1 MEVTVLGMGN
11 MGSAFA
17 SRALGTGHRV
27 TVWNRSPGRVAAPVA
42 AGAVEA
48 PTVSEAVGG
57 AEVVLVVVADDD
69 ALRQVCLGDDGAL
82 AAMGPDAVLANLST
96 VAPGT
101 IRQLAEAGPEGRV
114 LDAPVLGSPA
124 MVADGGARF
133 FLGGPVA
140 TIEALGPLWDD
151 LGSGATRCGPV
162 GAGATMKVV
171 SNLLLIAGV
180 AALAEGIATARSH
193 GIPDGVVRQVLA
205 TSPVV
210 SLAGAVRLDSL
221 MDAAHPGWFS
231 PALARKDVRLAVALA
246 GETGIDVRIGPATE
260 ALLTTVAD
268 TGREWPDFTAVIE
281 ALAP

>member
-1 MEVTVLGMGN
+1 MEVTVLGMGS
-11 MGSAFA
+11 MGTAFA

-27 TVWNRSPGRVAAPVA
+27 TVWNRSPGRVGALVA

-48 PTVSEAVGG
+48 ADVTTAVHG

-82 AAMGPDAVLANLST
+82 AAMGPYAVLANLST
-96 VAPGT
+96 VAPET
-101 IRQLAEAGPEGRV
+101 IRQLAEVGPEGRV

-133 FLGGPVA
+133 FLGGPAA
-140 TIEALGPLWDD
+140 TTEALGPLWDD

-171 SNLLLIAGV
+171 SNLLLITGV

-193 GIPDGVVRQVLA
+193 GIPDELVRQVLGA
-205 TSPVV
+205 SPVV
-210 SLAGAVRLDSL
+210 SPAGAVRLDSL

-231 PALARKDVRLAVALA
+231 PALARKDIRLAVALA
-246 GETGIDVRIGPATE
+246 GQAGVDVRIGPATE
-260 ALLTTVAD
+260 ALLTTVVD
-268 TGREWPDFTAVIE
+268 TGQEWPDFTAVIE